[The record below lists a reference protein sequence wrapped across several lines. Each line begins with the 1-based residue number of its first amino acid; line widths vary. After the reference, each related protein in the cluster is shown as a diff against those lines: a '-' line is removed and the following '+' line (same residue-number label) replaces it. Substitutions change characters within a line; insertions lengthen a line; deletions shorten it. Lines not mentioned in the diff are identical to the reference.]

1 MAENPETAP
10 ASQEPLP
17 PQAFDE
23 SEAVARDLTVPE
35 VFVLVTALLLLVA
48 LGRAVEQILSPFVLI
63 GALLFILYPLR
74 HNRLVSR
81 LTVLGSVFF
90 ALWFFYSILGR
101 LTPFIVAFLLAYLL
115 NPVVSFLERKGVP
128 RWSSSLAAILLMVGG
143 VLLLLLFAMP
153 VVIQQFND
161 ILAAIGHMVQDF
173 ADLLRSGK
181 IFDFLAGYGLP
192 VEKARDVIS
201 RDISPRLETLLTALF
216 GGVFGFLTGVSDV
229 VLQLVNAVIVPVLLF
244 YILMDY
250 PHIMDRLVQLV
261 PVHRREA
268 ALAFGRRVDN
278 LMGRYFRGAITVA
291 IIQGTISSIG
301 LWLIGVRYP
310 VALGIITGLLTLVP
324 FFGIIVSLVVS
335 TIVAALSPTPVLW
348 RVLAV
353 IAMFLSQN
361 LLETTVLSP
370 KIVGRQVG
378 LHPVALLL
386 ALLVFGFFLGF
397 IGLLIAVPT
406 TSLLLTIWKDWEA
419 SRPSRLVPPA

>member
-1 MAENPETAP
+1 MAENPEKAP
-10 ASQEPLP
+10 AGQDSIPT
-17 PQAFDE
+17 QAFDD

-35 VFVLVTALLLLVA
+35 VFVLITALLLLIA

-81 LTVLGSVFF
+81 LTVLGSIFF
-90 ALWFFYSILGR
+90 ALWFFWSILGR
-101 LTPFIVAFLLAYLL
+101 LTPFIIAFLLAYLL
-115 NPVVSFLERKGVP
+115 NPIVTWLDQKHVP
-128 RWSSSLAAILLMVGG
+128 RWASSLTAILLMVGG
-143 VLLLLLFAMP
+143 VVVLILFGMP
-153 VVIQQFND
+153 VVVQQFND
-161 ILAAIGHMVQDF
+161 ILKAIGNIVQDF

-181 IFDFLAGYGLP
+181 VFDFLARYGLP
-192 VEKARDVIS
+192 AEGARDVIS
-201 RDISPRLETLLTALF
+201 KNISPRLEGLLNGLF
-216 GGVFGFLTGVSDV
+216 GGVFGFLTGVSDI
-229 VLQLVNAVIVPVLLF
+229 VLQLVNALIVPVLLF

-250 PHIMDRLVQLV
+250 PHILDRGAALV

-268 ALAFGRRVDN
+268 VLAFGRRVDN
-278 LMGRYFRGAITVA
+278 LLGRYFRGIITVA

-301 LWLIGVRYP
+301 LTLIGVRYSL
-310 VALGIITGLLTLVP
+310 ALGVITGLLTLIP

-335 TIVAALSPTPVLW
+335 SIVAAISEPPILFKVLS
-348 RVLAV
+348 V
-353 IAMFLSQN
+353 IALFLAQN
-361 LLETTVLSP
+361 LLDTTFLSP

-406 TSLLLTIWKDWEA
+406 TSLLLAIWKEWQ
-419 SRPSRLVPPA
+419 SNRPSIVMPRP

>member
-1 MAENPETAP
+1 MAENPGPAP
-10 ASQEPLP
+10 AGQEPLP

-23 SEAVARDLTVPE
+23 SEAVARDFTVPE
-35 VFVLVTALLLLVA
+35 VFVLITALLLLVA

-81 LTVLGSVFF
+81 LTVLGSIFF

-115 NPVVSFLERKGVP
+115 NPAVTWLEKKGIP
-128 RWSSSLAAILLMVGG
+128 RWASSLAAILLMVGG
-143 VLLLLLFAMP
+143 VVLLILFGMP
-153 VVIQQFND
+153 VVVQQFND
-161 ILAAIGHMVQDF
+161 ILKAIGNIVQDF

-192 VEKARDVIS
+192 VEGARDVIS
-201 RDISPRLETLLTALF
+201 KNISPRLESLLTALF
-216 GGVFGFLTGVSDV
+216 GGVFGFLTGVSDI

-244 YILMDY
+244 YILMDF
-250 PHIMDRLVQLV
+250 PHILDRGAALV

-301 LWLIGVRYP
+301 LTLIGVRYS
-310 VALGIITGLLTLVP
+310 VALGIITGLLTLIP

-335 TIVAALSPTPVLW
+335 SIVAAISDAPVLLK
-348 RVLAV
+348 VLGV
-353 IAMFLSQN
+353 IALFLSQN

-397 IGLLIAVPT
+397 LGLVIAVPT
-406 TSLLLTIWKDWEA
+406 TSLLMAIWKDWHA
-419 SRPSRLVPPA
+419 NRPTIVVPPT